1 LKIISKLKFSMLS
14 LKQQVAF
21 FIVLIPLFTF
31 AQDEDLNVFGNSQK
45 FENAKSSLFNHYAEK
60 AFYYLD
66 KREKEIAL
74 LNTLDDWQERQQKV
88 KEILNKTVGPFP
100 VKTPLNAVI
109 TGTILKPDY
118 RIEKIVFESQ
128 PQFYVTSALFIP
140 NNLKQKTAAIIFTS
154 GHAQE
159 AFRWPDYQQVIL
171 NLVEKGFIVFAFDP
185 IGQGERV
192 QYWNN
197 EMQKSDVGD
206 AVFEHS
212 YVGAQCILTGSSLA
226 RYMIWDG
233 IRAVDYL
240 LTREEVDPKRIG
252 ITGHSG
258 GGTQAA
264 YIAAFD
270 ERILAVA
277 PECYITSTKRLWEG
291 VGPQDAEQ
299 NLFHGV
305 ANGIDM
311 ADLLEIRA
319 PKPALQITTTR
330 DFFPIQGA
338 IETENEV
345 KRIYKAYG
353 KEENFHRVEDDAP
366 HAVTLKNREAR
377 NAFFQLHLNIPG
389 LAEDSEIEM
398 LTETELQ
405 ITKTGQVSSSLGGET
420 VFSLNKKEALN
431 HVERL
436 SISRKN
442 RENHLNECVISAKN
456 LSRYIEP
463 AEPVESVFSGRLQRN
478 GYSIEKHYIKGEG
491 NYPIPFFFFFPAK
504 TSGNP
509 IVYLNPSGKEKQ
521 AVTGGEIEQLV
532 EAGHPVIAP
541 DLAGFGEMGPNLTL
555 WGDFGSNLGGISFKH
570 WFGPVQ
576 TAQSQVGIHAADINR
591 LVMFLKQCTDFQVSE
606 ILGIAHGDYCPDL
619 IHAASF
625 GNYFSG
631 MALIDPLIS
640 YRSIVTNTYYKA
652 DFLPPF
658 VVGALTGYD
667 LPDLLASFAP
677 RKLLLVNVRNQMKN
691 RMANPESEPDL
702 QFVKTH
708 FLKNKAQ
715 QNLIIINPG
724 TQQSIGEILSGW
736 MD

>member
-1 LKIISKLKFSMLS
+1 MLS
-14 LKQQVAF
+14 LKQYFAF
-21 FIVLIPLFTF
+21 FIFLIPFVSIG
-31 AQDEDLNVFGNSQK
+31 QDEDLNVIGNSQK
-45 FENAKSSLFNHYAEK
+45 FENAKSSLFNYYSDK

-66 KREKEIAL
+66 KREKEIAQL
-74 LNTLDDWQERQQKV
+74 KTLDDWQERQQNM

-100 VKTPLNAVI
+100 AKTPLNAVI
-109 TGTILKPDY
+109 TGTVQKPGY

-128 PQFYVTSALFIP
+128 PRFYVTSAMFIP
-140 NNLKQKTAAIIFTS
+140 KNLKEKTAAIIFTS

-171 NLVEKGFIVFAFDP
+171 NFVEKGFIVFAFDP

-192 QYWNN
+192 QYWDN

-212 YVGAQCILTGSSLA
+212 YVGAQCFLSGSSLA

-240 LTREEVDPKRIG
+240 LTRKEVDPERIG

-277 PECYITSTKRLWEG
+277 PECYITSTKRLWER

-299 NLFHGV
+299 NLFQGI

-338 IETENEV
+338 IETEKEV

-353 KEENFHRVEDDAP
+353 KEENFYRVEDDAP

-377 NAFFQLHLNIPG
+377 NAFFQLHLQNPG
-389 LAEDSEIEM
+389 SAEDIEIEM
-398 LTETELQ
+398 LTEAELQ

-420 VFSLNKKEALN
+420 VFSLNKREALN
-431 HVERL
+431 HIGRL
-436 SISRKN
+436 ELLRKN
-442 RENHLNECVISAKN
+442 QENHLKQATIEAKA
-456 LSRYIEP
+456 LSGYV
-463 AEPVESVFSGRLQRN
+463 EPVKITESVFAGRLQRN
-478 GYSIEKHYIKGEG
+478 GYSIEKHYLKGEG
-491 NYPIPFFFFFPAK
+491 NYPIPFLLFLPAK
-504 TSGNP
+504 ISGNP
-509 IVYLNPSGKEKQ
+509 IIYLNTSGKEKQ
-521 AVTGGEIEQLV
+521 AAAGGEIEQLV
-532 EAGHPVIAP
+532 IAGHPVLAP
-541 DLAGFGEMGPNLTL
+541 DLTGFGEMGPNLTL
-555 WGDFGSNLGGISFKH
+555 YGDFGANQGGISFKH

-591 LVMFLKQCTDFQVSE
+591 LVLFLKQRTDFQINE
-606 ILGIAHGDYCPDL
+606 IFGVALGDYCPDL

-658 VVGALTGYD
+658 VAGALTGYD
-667 LPDLLASFAP
+667 FPDLLASFAP

-691 RMANPESEPDL
+691 RIANPESEPDL
-702 QFVKTH
+702 QFVKDYYS
-708 FLKNKAQ
+708 KNKIPQNLAIVSTEAQ
-715 QNLIIINPG
+715 QN
-724 TQQSIGEILSGW
+724 IGEILKRW

>member
-1 LKIISKLKFSMLS
+1 MLS
-14 LKQQVAF
+14 IKKQIAF
-21 FIVLIPLFTF
+21 FTILIPLFTF
-31 AQDEDLNVFGNSQK
+31 AQDEDLNVLGNSQK
-45 FENAKSSLFNHYAEK
+45 FENTKSSLFNHYSEK
-60 AFYYLD
+60 AFYFLD
-66 KREKEIAL
+66 KREKEIAQL
-74 LNTLDDWQERQQKV
+74 KTIGDWQERQQKV
-88 KEILNKTVGPFP
+88 KEILDKTVGPFP
-100 VKTPLNAVI
+100 EKTPLNGVI
-109 TGTILKPDY
+109 TGTIQKPGY

-128 PQFYVTSALFIP
+128 PQFYVTSAMFIP
-140 NNLKQKTAAIIFTS
+140 KNLKEKTAAIIFTS

-171 NLVEKGFIVFAFDP
+171 NFVEKGFIVFAFDP

-240 LTREEVDPKRIG
+240 LTRVEVDPLRIG

-270 ERILAVA
+270 ERILALA
-277 PECYITSTKRLWEG
+277 PECYITSAKRLWEG

-299 NLFHGV
+299 NLFHGI

-319 PKPALQITTTR
+319 PKPALQITTSR
-330 DFFPIQGA
+330 DFFPVQGA

-353 KEENFHRVEDDAP
+353 KEENFQRVEDDAP

-377 NAFFQLHLNIPG
+377 NAFFLLHLKNSG
-389 LAEDSEIEM
+389 SAEDREIEM
-398 LTETELQ
+398 LTDEELQ
-405 ITKTGQVSSSLGGET
+405 ITKIGQVSSSLGGET
-420 VFSLNKKEALN
+420 VYSLNKKEALN
-431 HVERL
+431 HIARL
-436 SISRKN
+436 SNSRKN
-442 RENHLNECVISAKN
+442 RENHLNECVVSAKN
-456 LSRYIEP
+456 LSGYIEP
-463 AEPVESVFSGRLQRN
+463 AEPVETVFTGRLQRN
-478 GYSIEKHYIKGEG
+478 SYSIEKHYLKGEG
-491 NYPIPFFFFFPAK
+491 NYPIPFLLFLPAK

-509 IVYLNPSGKEKQ
+509 IIYLNPSGKEKQ
-521 AVTGGEIEQLV
+521 ATAGGEIEQLV
-532 EAGHPVIAP
+532 IAGHPVLAP

-591 LVMFLKQCTDFQVSE
+591 LVLFLKQQTDFQTRE
-606 ILGIAHGDYCPDL
+606 ILGIAQGDYCPSL

-625 GNYFSG
+625 GNLFAG

-652 DFLPPF
+652 DYLPPF
-658 VVGALTGYD
+658 VTGALTGYD

-677 RKLLLVNVRNQMKN
+677 RKLLLVDTRNQLKN
-691 RMANPESEPDL
+691 RITNPESETDL
-702 QFVKTH
+702 NFIKDTYTEAKSADNFKVIKSGI
-708 FLKNKAQ
+708 Q
-715 QNLIIINPG
+715 QN
-724 TQQSIGEILSGW
+724 TTEILRGW
-736 MD
+736 INQTNR

>member
-1 LKIISKLKFSMLS
+1 MLS
-14 LKQQVAF
+14 IKQQIAIL
-21 FIVLIPLFTF
+21 IVLVPLFSF
-31 AQDEDLNVFGNSQK
+31 AQADELNVLGNSQK
-45 FENAKSSLFNHYAEK
+45 FEIAKTSLFNHYSEK
-60 AFYYLD
+60 AFYFLE
-66 KREKEIAL
+66 KRGKEIAQ

-88 KEILNKTVGPFP
+88 KEILNKSVGPFP
-100 VKTPLNAVI
+100 AKTPLNVMI
-109 TGTILKPDY
+109 TGTVQKPEY

-128 PQFYVTSALFIP
+128 PRFYVTSTLFIP
-140 NNLKQKTAAIIFTS
+140 NHLKGKTAAIIFTS

-192 QYWNN
+192 QYWNSK
-197 EMQKSDVGD
+197 MQKSDVGD

-212 YVGAQCILTGSSLA
+212 YVGAQCILAGSSLV

-277 PECYITSTKRLWEG
+277 PECYITSSKRLWEG

-299 NLFHGV
+299 NLFHGI

-345 KRIYKAYG
+345 RRIYQAYG
-353 KEENFHRVEDDAP
+353 KEENFSRVEDDAP
-366 HAVTLKNREAR
+366 HSVTKKNREAR
-377 NAFFQLHLNIPG
+377 NAFFQRQLGNPG
-389 LAEDSEIEM
+389 LSDDREIEM
-398 LTETELQ
+398 LTETDLQ

-420 VFSLNKKEALN
+420 VYSLNRKEAMN
-431 HVERL
+431 HIGRL

-442 RENHLNECVISAKN
+442 SENHTKNCVVSAKN
-456 LSRYIEP
+456 LSGYIEP
-463 AEPVESVFSGRLQRN
+463 AKPVESVFTGRVQRS
-478 GYSIEKHYIKGEG
+478 GYSIEKHYLKGEG
-491 NYPIPFFFFFPAK
+491 NYPIPFLLFLPVK
-504 TSGNP
+504 TNGDP
-509 IVYLNPSGKEKQ
+509 ILYLNPSGKEQQ
-521 AVTGGEIEQLV
+521 AASGGEIEQLII
-532 EAGHPVIAP
+532 AGHPVLAA

-555 WGDFGSNLGGISFKH
+555 FGDFGSNLGGISFKH

-576 TAQSQVGIHAADINR
+576 TAQSQVGVHAADINR
-591 LVMFLKQCTDFQVSE
+591 LVLFLKQRFDSQTGE
-606 ILGIAHGDYCPDL
+606 ILGIALDDYCPGL

-625 GNYFSG
+625 GDLFAG
-631 MALIDPLIS
+631 IALIDPLIS
-640 YRSIVTNTYYKA
+640 YCSIVTNTYYKA

-658 VVGALTGYD
+658 VAGALSGYD

-677 RKLLLVNVRNQMKN
+677 RKLLLVNIRNQMKN
-691 RMANPESEPDL
+691 KVLNPESASDL
-702 QFVKTH
+702 QFVKDTYC
-708 FLKNKAQ
+708 KTKAP
-715 QNLIIINPG
+715 QNLTIVHTGIRQNV
-724 TQQSIGEILSGW
+724 GEILSGW

>member
-1 LKIISKLKFSMLS
+1 MLS
-14 LKQQVAF
+14 FKQQVAF
-21 FIVLIPLFTF
+21 FIVLFPLFTF

-45 FENAKSSLFNHYAEK
+45 FENAKSSLFNHYSDK

-66 KREKEIAL
+66 KREKEIAQL
-74 LNTLDDWQERQQKV
+74 ITLDDWQERQRKV

-100 VKTPLNAVI
+100 EKTSLNAVI
-109 TGTILKPDY
+109 TGTIQKPGY

-128 PQFYVTSALFIP
+128 PRFYITSAMFIP

-171 NLVEKGFIVFAFDP
+171 NFVEKGFIVFAFDP

-240 LTREEVDPKRIG
+240 LTRNEVDPERIG

-270 ERILAVA
+270 ERIYAVA

-299 NLFHGV
+299 NLFHGI

-311 ADLLEIRA
+311 ADLLEIHA
-319 PKPALQITTTR
+319 PKPALQITTSR
-330 DFFPIQGA
+330 DFFPVQGA

-345 KRIYKAYG
+345 KRIYQAYG
-353 KEENFHRVEDDAP
+353 KEENFYRVEDDAP

-377 NAFFQLHLNIPG
+377 NAFFQLHLKNPG
-389 LAEDSEIEM
+389 SAEDREIEM
-398 LTETELQ
+398 LTEEELQ
-405 ITKTGQVSSSLGGET
+405 ITKTGQVSSSPGGET
-420 VFSLNKKEALN
+420 VYSLNKKEALN
-431 HVERL
+431 QIERL
-436 SISRKN
+436 SSSRKN
-442 RENHLNECVISAKN
+442 SENHLNECVVSAKN
-456 LSRYIEP
+456 ISGYIEP
-463 AEPVESVFSGRLQRN
+463 AKPVEPIFTGRLLRK
-478 GYSIEKHYIKGEG
+478 GYSIEKHYLKGEG
-491 NYPIPFFFFFPAK
+491 NYPIPFLLFLPAK
-504 TSGNP
+504 TSSEP
-509 IVYLNPSGKEKQ
+509 IIYLNPSGKEKQ
-521 AVTGGEIEQLV
+521 ATAGGEIEQLV
-532 EAGHPVIAP
+532 IAGHPVLAP

-591 LVMFLKQCTDFQVSE
+591 LVLFLKQRTDFQTKE
-606 ILGIAHGDYCPDL
+606 ILGIAQGDYCPGL

-625 GNYFSG
+625 GNYFSE

-658 VVGALTGYD
+658 VAGALTGYD

-691 RMANPESEPDL
+691 RVANPESETDL
-702 QFVKTH
+702 QFVKDYYS
-708 FLKNKAQ
+708 KNKVP
-715 QNLIIINPG
+715 QNLTIVNTG
-724 TQQSIGEILSGW
+724 LQQKNGKILKRW